1 METLEEMA
9 TLKGH
14 KGEVNSVCFNNNG
27 KILCSGSNDNKI
39 KLWNMETLKELK
51 EFDID
56 SIVNSVC
63 FNNAGILLA
72 SGSSDGV
79 IIIWDI
85 EV

>member
-39 KLWNMETLKELK
+39 KL
-51 EFDID
+51 
-56 SIVNSVC
+56 
-63 FNNAGILLA
+63 
-72 SGSSDGV
+72 
-79 IIIWDI
+79 
-85 EV
+85 